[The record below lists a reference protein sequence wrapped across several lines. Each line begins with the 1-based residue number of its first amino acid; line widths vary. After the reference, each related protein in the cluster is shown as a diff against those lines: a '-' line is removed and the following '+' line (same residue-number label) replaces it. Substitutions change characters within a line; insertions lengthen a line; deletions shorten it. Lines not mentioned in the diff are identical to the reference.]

1 MDESGATESV
11 AALFDCCYMQ
21 LVRYALRSVIDQ
33 NLAEDLVQDAFMPLY
48 GALRSGKCIHCPE
61 AWTMPLLVV
70 R

>member
-1 MDESGATESV
+1 VAEIGATKSM

-21 LVRYALRSVIDQ
+21 LVRFALRSVIDQ

-48 GALRSGKCIHCPE
+48 GAVRSGKSIHCPK